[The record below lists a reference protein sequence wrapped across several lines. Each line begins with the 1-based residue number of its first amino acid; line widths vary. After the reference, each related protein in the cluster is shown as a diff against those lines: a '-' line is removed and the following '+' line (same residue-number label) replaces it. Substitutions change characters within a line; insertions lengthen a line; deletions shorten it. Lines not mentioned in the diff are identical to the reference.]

1 MKEVIMRTFCKIML
15 VLVAFSLSA
24 CQTKQ
29 DGALEGMV
37 TPANSNAK
45 ITALQAGK
53 PVSAVDANIQDGKF
67 RMALAPG
74 MYDISVTAPAA
85 PFPMSFPGIRIEPG
99 KTITLPPV
107 ELAPATGKANLSGKV
122 FPVVPNSQVKLIYE
136 GKERAAVHTDP
147 EGKYEFT
154 ELPAGTY
161 VLQASAP
168 GHAEDAA
175 QVVVAENQKAEQN
188 AVLFPIT
195 TIDGVD
201 WAAGKIR
208 STGVG
213 IPPQNAANST
223 VRHAMAQRAALAD
236 AQRNMLRT
244 IEQIR
249 LDDKHDV
256 KTAMR
261 RKDFSEKIQG
271 FLKGYAVISE
281 RESADGKIEVVLE
294 LPLTGPAGLTRYVTE

>member
-1 MKEVIMRTFCKIML
+1 MQTFHKIIL
-15 VLVAFSLSA
+15 VLVTVSLFA

-29 DGALEGMV
+29 DGVLEGTV
-37 TPANSNAK
+37 IPPNSGAK
-45 ITALQAGK
+45 ITAMQAGK
-53 PVSAVDANIQDGKF
+53 SISAVDANTQDGKF
-67 RMALAPG
+67 RMALASG
-74 MYDISVTAPAA
+74 IYDISVITPSA
-85 PFPMSFPGIRIEPG
+85 PFPMSFPGINIEPG
-99 KTITLPPV
+99 KTTTLSPI

-122 FPVVPNSQVKLIYE
+122 VPPYPGSEVKLIYE
-136 GKERAAVHTDP
+136 GKERAAVHTDN
-147 EGKYEFT
+147 EGKYEFK

-161 VLQASAP
+161 VLRASAP

-175 QVVVAENQKAEQN
+175 QVIVSENRKTEQN

-195 TIDGVD
+195 PIEGVD
-201 WAAGKIR
+201 WATGKIHA
-208 STGVG
+208 TGVG
-213 IPPQNAANST
+213 MPPQNAANDS

-261 RKDFSEKIQG
+261 KKDFSEKIQG
-271 FLKGYAVISE
+271 YLKGYVVVSE
-281 RESADGKIEVVLE
+281 RESTDGKVEVVLE
-294 LPLTGPAGLTRYVTE
+294 LPLTGPTGLSRYITE

>member
-1 MKEVIMRTFCKIML
+1 MQTFHKIIL
-15 VLVAFSLSA
+15 VLVTMSLFA

-29 DGALEGMV
+29 DGVLEGAV
-37 TPANSNAK
+37 IPLNSNAK
-45 ITALQAGK
+45 VAAMQAGK
-53 PVSAVDANIQDGKF
+53 SVSTIDANTQDGKF
-67 RMALAPG
+67 RMTLASG
-74 MYDISVTAPAA
+74 VYDISVTAPSA

-99 KTITLPPV
+99 KTTTLPV
-107 ELAPATGKANLSGKV
+107 IDLAPATGKANLSGKIL
-122 FPVVPNSQVKLIYE
+122 PRAPGSEVKLIYE
-136 GKERAAVHTDP
+136 GKERAAVHTDN

-161 VLQASAP
+161 LLRASAP

-175 QVVVAENQKAEQN
+175 QVVVTENQKTEQN

-195 TIDGVD
+195 PIDGVD

-208 STGVG
+208 ATGVG
-213 IPPQNAANST
+213 MPPQNAANDS
-223 VRHAMAQRAALAD
+223 VRYAMAQRAALAD

-256 KTAMR
+256 KTALR
-261 RKDFSEKIQG
+261 ERNFSEKIQG
-271 FLKGYAVISE
+271 FLKGYVVISE
-281 RESADGKIEVVLE
+281 RRSADGKVEVVLE
-294 LPLTGPAGLTRYVTE
+294 LPLTGPTGLSRYITE

>member
-1 MKEVIMRTFCKIML
+1 MRTLYTFFL
-15 VLVAFSLSA
+15 ALFAFVLFA
-24 CQTKQ
+24 CQTKS
-29 DGALEGMV
+29 DGVLEGTV
-37 TPANSNAK
+37 TPLNSNAK
-45 ITALQAGK
+45 ITAMQAGK
-53 PVSAVDANIQDGKF
+53 SVSMADANAQDGKF

-74 MYDISVTAPAA
+74 VYDISVTTPSA

-99 KTITLPPV
+99 KTTTLPLI
-107 ELAPATGKANLSGKV
+107 ELAPAMGKANLSGKV
-122 FPVVPNSQVKLIYE
+122 IPAAPGSEVKLIYE
-136 GKERAAVHTDP
+136 GKERAAMRTDP
-147 EGKYEFT
+147 EGNYEFK

-175 QVVVAENQKAEQN
+175 QVVVTENQKAEQN

-195 TIDGVD
+195 SIDGVD

-208 STGVG
+208 ATGVG
-213 IPPQNAANST
+213 MPPQNAANST

-261 RKDFSEKIQG
+261 KKDFSEKIQG
-271 FLKGYAVISE
+271 YLKGYAVISE
-281 RESADGKIEVVLE
+281 RESSDGKIEVVLE
-294 LPLTGPAGLTRYVTE
+294 LPLTGPTGLSRYVTE